1 MFDLFRDIWIL
12 NGILAGV
19 LTVFIQLIGIV
30 AVVVKT
36 FEKK

>member
-1 MFDLFRDIWIL
+1 MFELFRDIWIL

-19 LTVFIQLIGIV
+19 LMVFIQLIGIT
-30 AVVVKT
+30 AVVAKA